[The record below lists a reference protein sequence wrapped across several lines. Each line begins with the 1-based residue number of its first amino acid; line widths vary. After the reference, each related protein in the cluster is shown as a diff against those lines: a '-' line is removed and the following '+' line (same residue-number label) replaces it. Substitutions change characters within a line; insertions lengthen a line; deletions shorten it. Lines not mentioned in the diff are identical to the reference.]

1 MADVIELGKFAGMA
15 RTSSGTAPMNVQPS
29 QDSRW
34 SRSSDLDGSSQEFL
48 SAAAVRKLDDESPI
62 GRVLE
67 LIELTLQR
75 LETCMQYLGQK
86 EMFSGDDELMAC
98 KRLFSEMLMFRDV
111 NDTIGLIAWTAYQA
125 SQVTAITDAPMLPE
139 VLHRVLTRLWASPF
153 MRFEEACLLAEE
165 IESAVLIAPAAGY
178 IEVSEELLTE
188 QVQD

>member
-15 RTSSGTAPMNVQPS
+15 RTSSGTTPMNVEPL
-29 QDSRW
+29 QDGRW
-34 SRSSDLDGSSQEFL
+34 SRSSDLDGSRQFL

-75 LETCMQYLGQK
+75 LETCLQYLGQK
-86 EMFSGDDELMAC
+86 ELFSGDDELMAC
-98 KRLFSEMLMFRDV
+98 KRLFSEMLMFRGV
-111 NDTIGLIAWTAYQA
+111 NDSIGLIAWTAYKA
-125 SQVTAITDAPMLPE
+125 SQVTAITDAPMVPE

-153 MRFEEACLLAEE
+153 MRFEDACLLAEE
-165 IESAVLIAPAAGY
+165 IESAVSVAPAAGY